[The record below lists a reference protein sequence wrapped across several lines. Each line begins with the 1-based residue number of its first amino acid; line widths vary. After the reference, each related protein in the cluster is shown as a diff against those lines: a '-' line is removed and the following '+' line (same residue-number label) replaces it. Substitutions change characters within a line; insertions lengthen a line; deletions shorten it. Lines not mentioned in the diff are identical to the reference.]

1 MHQKGGSKFFLD
13 TQKNG
18 TLPLNLVCLEQ
29 LSVIITTYLQ
39 LNLQL
44 RNN

>member
-1 MHQKGGSKFFLD
+1 VPIRGVQFFLD
-13 TQKNG
+13 TRNNG
-18 TLPLNLVCLEQ
+18 ALPMDVACHEC
-29 LSVIITTYLQ
+29 LSVIIITQLQ